1 MNGAWLGWGLVVAAV
16 AAGYAGYGWKGVA
29 LALTVVFFWLLLQ
42 FNQSLRVLRIASAR
56 PVGTVPNAVMLNA
69 RLNEGMRLP
78 DVLKLT
84 RSLGRRVAEEPE
96 TWGWADAGGDEV
108 VVQLEGGRVS
118 RWALKRKPAD
128 PASAGN

>member
-29 LALTVVFFWLLLQ
+29 LAVTVVFFWLLLQ
-42 FNQSLRVLRIASAR
+42 FNRSLRVLRIASAR